1 MFRRSVDQPTKPAAR
16 LRKGWQSLCPADEMR
31 WMLRREAARADRT
44 GRPFCLVL
52 LRVRARRSSATFRV
66 ARELLR
72 LARLTD
78 EVGWYSDDY
87 LAALLPDT
95 PADGAKVFAARVIER
110 ASPRVDLPQPLL
122 YVYPDLPAPT
132 SSNGDSPS
140 NGNGKHNGH
149 SLCGAYPT
157 REAAAPMLAHPT
169 RVGLS
174 AASVRE
180 LLVHPLPLW
189 KRALDVTGA
198 LVGLILAL
206 PVMAV
211 AAIGIRLT
219 SPGPVIFRQTR
230 SGIGGRP
237 FIIYKFRTMSLDAE
251 QRKSELRPL
260 SEQDGP
266 AFKIENDPRLTRF
279 GKFLRKTSIDEL
291 PQLVNVL
298 KGDMS
303 LVGPRPLPCDEA
315 DACRPWH
322 RQRLD
327 VTPGL
332 TCIWQVKGRSRVTF
346 DEWVRMDVA
355 YMRRRSLAHDLWL
368 LLITIPAV
376 LLRRGAR

>member
-1 MFRRSVDQPTKPAAR
+1 MFRRSVDQPAKPITR

-52 LRVRARRSSATFRV
+52 FRVGARRSSITFRV

-78 EVGWYSDDY
+78 EVGWYSDDC

-95 PADGAKVFAARVIER
+95 PAGGAKVFADRVIER

-122 YVYPDLPAPT
+122 YVYPDLPAPAYL
-132 SSNGDSPS
+132 NGGGPS
-140 NGNGKHNGH
+140 NGNGGHNGNA
-149 SLCGAYPT
+149 LGGAGAT
-157 REAAAPMLAHPT
+157 RETPVAMLAHPM
-169 RVGLS
+169 RAGLS

-180 LLVHPLPLW
+180 LLVHPIPAW
-189 KRALDVTGA
+189 KRALDVSGA
-198 LVGLILAL
+198 LLGLVLAL
-206 PVMAV
+206 PLMAV
-211 AAIGIRLT
+211 AVVGIRLT
-219 SPGPVIFRQTR
+219 SPGPVIFRQRR

-237 FIIYKFRTMSLDAE
+237 FVIYKFRTMTTDAE
-251 QRKSELRPL
+251 QRKGELRPL

-266 AFKIENDPRLTRF
+266 AFKMENDPRLTPF

-291 PQLVNVL
+291 PQLINVL

-322 RQRLD
+322 RRRLD